1 MTGPLSAI
9 GHAWEDFA
17 DHVADWSVDL
27 LRRTAGDM
35 ADALDRAARRDIEGA
50 SDWRDLN
57 PKEDR
62 YASAR
67 S

>member
-9 GHAWEDFA
+9 GHAWEELV

-27 LRRTAGDM
+27 LRRTAGEM
-35 ADALDRAARRDIEGA
+35 AAGLDRAAQRDIEGA
-50 SDWRDLN
+50 REWRNLAR
-57 PKEDR
+57 KEDR